1 MCIRDSGT
9 LNDPGFSI
17 KSDLDNKLAQA
28 ALTELT
34 ASQQDKLDEAMNKL
48 NSKISALQS
57 DTQTELVSVESM
69 LKAAQGDSSEL
80 EGLLKTQLNSV
91 IDKQKDKL
99 LDKLKSKFGQ

>member
-1 MCIRDSGT
+1 MALSGT
-9 LNDPGFSI
+9 LSDPGFSI

-48 NSKISALQS
+48 NSKISALES

>member
-1 MCIRDSGT
+1 
-9 LNDPGFSI
+9 
-17 KSDLDNKLAQA
+17 
-28 ALTELT
+28 
-34 ASQQDKLDEAMNKL
+34 MNKL